1 MQASQIG
8 LSEDLL
14 IDFWSLFLTL
24 TCFHRSKTSF
34 LCSSPYNKFKFR
46 YLCKDISLCHQY
58 SVRYSLTMFD
68 ERALICLPGSAVTL
82 GKPTEFSQKSRGR
95 MPKYFFWLLVYNLT
109 IVMKRG
115 AGSRLG
121 GSCRRCPDTCTLVLE
136 PHPKDSSS
144 SSQSFVLRQLCC
156 RCRLKCLLH
165 QTVHY
170 SLCV

>member
-24 TCFHRSKTSF
+24 TCFHGSKTSF
-34 LCSSPYNKFKFR
+34 LCSSPYNKFKF
-46 YLCKDISLCHQY
+46 

-165 QTVHY
+165 QIIHY